1 MLTAVRL
8 ASWGMR
14 APATLLKAGFAAAA
28 ALLLLTACGGSD
40 DESDAAGSSSSS
52 SAGSSS
58 AGSSSGSSSS
68 AAGGSAGSSATT
80 SDDDVQEFCTKAEE
94 VFGGISDGLDAAE
107 PTDLGTALDQGVAAF
122 DTIQPPAE
130 ISADWNTLKGAFSGL
145 RDAVAGVDLN
155 TAEGQAAV
163 QQAVTDLDAQ
173 SSQAQTNLDTWVNTN
188 CDNA

>member
-1 MLTAVRL
+1 
-8 ASWGMR
+8 MR

-40 DESDAAGSSSSS
+40 DESDAAGSSTSSSSSS
-52 SAGSSS
+52 SA
-58 AGSSSGSSSS
+58 GSSSS
-68 AAGGSAGSSATT
+68 AAGGSGADSSAST

-122 DTIQPPAE
+122 DTIEPPAE

-173 SSQAQTNLDTWVNTN
+173 SSEAQTNLDTWVNTN